1 MAVEALGS
9 APRTRVA
16 PWNDPV
22 IRGWVFQIVVVG
34 ARRLALPGISSPTP
48 SRISHRQ
55 KIASGFHYLER
66 EAGFEI
72 GDTMIA
78 YSPASTYAR
87 AIFVGLL
94 NTLKVSVLGVFL
106 ATILGT
112 MIGVGRL
119 SPNWLLA
126 KICAWYVEAF
136 RNVPLL
142 LWLFLFYKLI
152 SEAFPGPRQA
162 IGAFWNS
169 VFLSNRGLYFPVPLA
184 DPIHKWMG
192 IALLL
197 GIAGAW
203 VLHRWARKRQD
214 ATGQPFPSISAGFGL
229 ALGLPLLVW
238 LIGGAPHHLSWPE
251 LKGFNFEGGTVIQP
265 EFTALLVGLVLYTS
279 AFIAEIV
286 RSGILALH
294 KGQSEAAMALGLSR
308 GQAMRLVL
316 LPQAL
321 RVIVPPMTSQYLNIT
336 KNSSLAIAIG
346 YPDLVASINVTIN
359 QTGQAIENI
368 AAHHGRLPVGQPV
381 DLGLHELVQQTHR
394 PEGALS
400 HDRRSPVGERPQL
413 APPIDETGPLGWARK
428 NLFSSWLQRH
438 HHGRAD
444 RGHRLD
450 PVVVPRMGGLH
461 RQLHRRDRR
470 RVPRRRRL
478 LGADPRE
485 VPLIFFG
492 TFPYEQQWRPL
503 FAVVAMLAMLITIGR
518 PAHVELA
525 AADHLGPR
533 LVHHLPADVRPAPH
547 PAQPVPVRRPGRRR

>member
-1 MAVEALGS
+1 MAVQALGS
-9 APRTRVA
+9 GARVKVA

-34 ARRLALPGISSPTP
+34 LVGLLAWYLVSNTVTNLE
-48 SRISHRQ
+48 RQ
-55 KIASGFHYLER
+55 KIASGYHYIGR

-78 YSPASTYAR
+78 YSPADTYGR
-87 AIFVGLL
+87 AILVGLL
-94 NTLKVSVLGVFL
+94 NTLKVSVLGIIL

-119 SPNWLLA
+119 SSNWLLA

-162 IGAFWNS
+162 ISLFWNS
-169 VFLSNRGLYFPVPLA
+169 FFLTNRGVYFPVPLA
-184 DPIHKWMG
+184 DPLHKWMG
-192 IALLL
+192 LALLV
-197 GIAGAW
+197 GIAGAV
-203 VLHRWARKRQD
+203 VLRRWAKKRQEE
-214 ATGQPFPSISAGFGL
+214 TGQPFPTLSAGIAV
-229 ALGLPLLVW
+229 ALGLPLVVW
-238 LIGGAPHHLSWPE
+238 LLGGAPHHLSWPE
-251 LKGFNFEGGTVIQP
+251 LKGFNFDGGSVIQP
-265 EFTALLVGLVLYTS
+265 EFTALLAGLVLYTS

-294 KGQSEAAMALGLSR
+294 KGQSEAAAALGLSK

-368 AAHHGRLPVGQPV
+368 LIIMAAYLSVSLSISAFMNWYNKRI
-381 DLGLHELVQQTHR
+381 
-394 PEGALS
+394 AL
-400 HDRRSPVGERPQL
+400 RER
-413 APPIDETGPLGWARK
+413 
-428 NLFSSWLQRH
+428 
-438 HHGRAD
+438 
-444 RGHRLD
+444 
-450 PVVVPRMGGLH
+450 
-461 RQLHRRDRR
+461 
-470 RVPRRRRL
+470 
-478 LGADPRE
+478 
-485 VPLIFFG
+485 
-492 TFPYEQQWRPL
+492 
-503 FAVVAMLAMLITIGR
+503 
-518 PAHVELA
+518 
-525 AADHLGPR
+525 
-533 LVHHLPADVRPAPH
+533 
-547 PAQPVPVRRPGRRR
+547 

>member
-1 MAVEALGS
+1 MAVETLGS
-9 APRTRVA
+9 VPRARVA
-16 PWNDPV
+16 PWNDPI

-34 ARRLALPGISSPTP
+34 AVGFLAWYLVSNTVENLA
-48 SRISHRQ
+48 RQ

-87 AIFVGLL
+87 AILVGLL
-94 NTLKVSVLGVFL
+94 NTLKVSVLGVIM

-112 MIGVGRL
+112 LIGVGRL
-119 SPNWLLA
+119 SNNWLLA
-126 KICAWYVEAF
+126 KICEWYVEAF

-162 IGAFWNS
+162 IS
-169 VFLSNRGLYFPVPLA
+169 VLSSFYLSNRGLYFPVPLA
-184 DPIHKWMG
+184 DPIHIWMSLG
-192 IALLL
+192 LLI
-197 GIAGAW
+197 GIAGAV

-229 ALGLPLLVW
+229 ALGVPFLIW
-238 LIGGAPHHLSWPE
+238 LAGGAPHHMSWPE

-265 EFTALLVGLVLYTS
+265 EFTALLAGLVLYTS

-321 RVIVPPMTSQYLNIT
+321 RVIVPPMTSQYLNIV

-359 QTGQAIENI
+359 QTGQAIENVLIIMAAYLSVSLSISAFMNWYNKRI
-368 AAHHGRLPVGQPV
+368 ALR
-381 DLGLHELVQQTHR
+381 
-394 PEGALS
+394 
-400 HDRRSPVGERPQL
+400 ER
-413 APPIDETGPLGWARK
+413 
-428 NLFSSWLQRH
+428 
-438 HHGRAD
+438 
-444 RGHRLD
+444 
-450 PVVVPRMGGLH
+450 
-461 RQLHRRDRR
+461 
-470 RVPRRRRL
+470 
-478 LGADPRE
+478 
-485 VPLIFFG
+485 
-492 TFPYEQQWRPL
+492 
-503 FAVVAMLAMLITIGR
+503 
-518 PAHVELA
+518 
-525 AADHLGPR
+525 
-533 LVHHLPADVRPAPH
+533 
-547 PAQPVPVRRPGRRR
+547 